1 MVGLEF
7 YVLAALVFIGSVISI
22 CISYSVEKKA
32 KLSDLTIARI
42 VDIKFDAVF
51 KELDKLEKEV
61 KKLKD
66 DKQAHG

>member
-7 YVLAALVFIGSVISI
+7 YVLAALVFIGGVISI

-32 KLSDLTIARI
+32 KLSDLAVARI
-42 VDIKFDAVF
+42 CDIKFDMIA
-51 KELDKLEKEV
+51 KEIDKLEEEV

>member
-7 YVLAALVFIGSVISI
+7 YILAALVFIGGVISI

-32 KLSDLTIARI
+32 KLSDLAIAKI
-42 VDIKFDAVF
+42 CDIKFSVLDQEINEL
-51 KELDKLEKEV
+51 KEEV